1 MVEFDHFKMQIL
13 VKNMGQKRGLSMHIN
28 ELTNTNHTNII
39 DKIAYLL
46 DMVSSETEIAYCPNN
61 GDVGFIDFFGS
72 DFSDEDDEDDEYLS
86 GDYIRLPTQYEI
98 HEYAMME
105 DFAEQYPDKKTEIAL
120 LNALHGRGAFRR
132 FKDTLIYLG
141 IREEWF
147 TFRNRE
153 YREVAERWCVD
164 NQLTENPSNN

>member
-1 MVEFDHFKMQIL
+1 
-13 VKNMGQKRGLSMHIN
+13 
-28 ELTNTNHTNII
+28 
-39 DKIAYLL
+39 
-46 DMVSSETEIAYCPNN
+46 
-61 GDVGFIDFFGS
+61 
-72 DFSDEDDEDDEYLS
+72 
-86 GDYIRLPTQYEI
+86 
-98 HEYAMME
+98 MME

-153 YREVAERWCVD
+153 YREVAERWCMD
-164 NQLTENPSNN
+164 NRLIEQPPLPETDNN